1 MKPRTRSPRST
12 PDPEHDHGSTSAA
25 VCANKRPPDAQADPM
40 TDPTPDPTAQEAAR
54 VRRNKLFGRIVIV
67 ALGLLILAQMA
78 PMILRMLEHRLP

>member
-1 MKPRTRSPRST
+1 
-12 PDPEHDHGSTSAA
+12 
-25 VCANKRPPDAQADPM
+25 M